1 MAYNRWLAHHGIK
14 DQKWGVKNGPPYP
27 LDRSVSDGH
36 RLIKPNGSPQSKK
49 RKPTPPNTTY
59 VKNHKG
65 PMYFISEK
73 ELDGQTL
80 EPRVVD
86 NYFTKNGY
94 EDNQTKRVSFAPD
107 VGKCLSGLS
116 QNVKGKRFNVYVPDV
131 EDGID
136 VYKPN
141 SKAVPDAEITQEMW
155 VTDPVKVKKLGSITC
170 TGDTGEEG
178 HKFKYG
184 NNEAELY
191 DWNYKWDQKT
201 VFVSGSSK
209 TQDEASGYYRKD
221 LPKDI
226 QKQLDEHM
234 RKGNRIIVGDAPG
247 IDRQVQD
254 YLNAKKYKNVEIYGP
269 GKQVRY
275 SANSKW
281 KTNPIDDPDHEPGSK
296 EWLAKKDIAM
306 TEAADEGLAIVLDE
320 GAKATRKNVQ
330 RLSDSGKGVKVYSLN
345 RDGSDSWEDDW
356 DRKWNTSYA
365 SKDVKKANDIY
376 KTLSKQEKYFLTAE
390 ENSKRYVSREE
401 YGKKG
406 TNVYS
411 VIEQYKDTPVSVIDI
426 WKNDRGG
433 ADVSIAV
440 RNDNNYRHKGYASR
454 ALENGLKYFYDHPE
468 IEYLVW
474 GVNSQNSP
482 SIELAKK
489 YGFYLYDKRD
499 DGWDTYTLDQKK
511 EVKHAMSYNRWLE
524 SDHLEHHGVK
534 GQEWGKRNGPPY
546 PLDRSVSNGS
556 KLLKGSG
563 SPQGKKKYKTS
574 DKTAH
579 KRAERK
585 ARTVKEENPEKTVKL
600 SSAKNEDKWELDFLE
615 YVQNEDWADSTSPRH
630 DKKRMLK
637 EYSEYLDDREA
648 YSQKGLAEDV
658 RTAFKKDF
666 ANGDPTKYI
675 SDIARFP
682 KAGNKYFK
690 TEEDAL
696 QQRREQRRFE
706 EFLKNVPLSKRY
718 KELQKE
724 AKNIWDGVPGE
735 YDIMEKGADPKP
747 YQEALRKSEK
757 VHNMLIDEAC
767 KMVGADPS
775 KLSSYEKSYLY
786 EGIDKAQYEKS
797 NPQVAPK
804 PQKKSISN
812 RINSLMD
819 RVFGNSIKA
828 QEKGQKKIDVNFE
841 PVTSEKA
848 KTKRGETYEINDWNG
863 DAQDTIKA
871 FKSNPEPHINI
882 ARKAAINEARRI
894 FGWYAKDIPA
904 FKRMQQ
910 MSDKEISDRFGLDFV
925 SAYSHGTVEFD
936 FGDLGTG
943 DFVGHEVTVEY
954 DLNRRKVVNVS
965 VNG

>member
-1 MAYNRWLAHHGIK
+1 MAYNRWLAHHGVK

-27 LDRSVSDGH
+27 LDRSISDGH
-36 RLIKPNGSPQSKK
+36 RLIKSDGSPQGKK
-49 RKPTPPNTTY
+49 KYKT
-59 VKNHKG
+59 
-65 PMYFISEK
+65 SEK
-73 ELDGQTL
+73 TA
-80 EPRVVD
+80 
-86 NYFTKNGY
+86 Y
-94 EDNQTKRVSFAPD
+94 KRA
-107 VGKCLSGLS
+107 K
-116 QNVKGKRFNVYVPDV
+116 
-131 EDGID
+131 
-136 VYKPN
+136 
-141 SKAVPDAEITQEMW
+141 
-155 VTDPVKVKKLGSITC
+155 
-170 TGDTGEEG
+170 
-178 HKFKYG
+178 
-184 NNEAELY
+184 
-191 DWNYKWDQKT
+191 QKIRT

-209 TQDEASGYYRKD
+209 TQDKASGYYRKE

-226 QKQLDEHM
+226 QKQLDDHM

-269 GKQVRY
+269 GRQVRY

-281 KTNPIDDPDHEPGSK
+281 KTNPIDDPEHEPGSK

-440 RNDNNYRHKGYASR
+440 RNDSNYRHKGYASR
-454 ALENGLKYFYDHPE
+454 ALENGIRYFYDHPE

-474 GVNSQNSP
+474 GVNSKNRP

-499 DGWDTYTLDQKK
+499 DGWETYTLDQKK
-511 EVKHAMSYNRWLE
+511 EVKHTMYNRWL
-524 SDHLEHHGVK
+524 SQDYLAHHGVK
-534 GQEWGKRNGPPY
+534 GQKWGEKNGPPY
-546 PLDRSVSNGS
+546 PLDSSKSDGH
-556 KLLKGSG
+556 KLLKGDG

-574 DKTAH
+574 EKTAH

-585 ARTVKEENPEKTVKL
+585 ARTVKEESPEKTAKMQ
-600 SSAKNEDKWELDFLE
+600 SAKNEDKWELDFLE
-615 YVQNEDWADSTSPRH
+615 YIQNEDWADDESPRF

-637 EYSEYLDDREA
+637 EYSEYLDDRGEYGHRKA
-648 YSQKGLAEDV
+648 VSELFNAK
-658 RTAFKKDF
+658 F
-666 ANGDPTKYI
+666 AKGDPDKFFNRITFG
-675 SDIARFP
+675 S
-682 KAGNKYFK
+682 KAENRK
-690 TEEDAL
+690 EENDYM
-696 QQRREQRRFE
+696 
-706 EFLKNVPLSKRY
+706 EFLKQVNVTKKYKDLHSQQEDTLKELSKAYTLSRDL
-718 KELQKE
+718 ELQGVKPSDNQYLKQYQHLLKKSNAIYDETKKE
-724 AKNIWDGVPGE
+724 ACRLLGVDAKKLTGFH
-735 YDIMEKGADPKP
+735 AD
-747 YQEALRKSEK
+747 YIDETLYETQLRKQDAATSEK
-757 VHNMLIDEAC
+757 QTPV
-767 KMVGADPS
+767 
-775 KLSSYEKSYLY
+775 
-786 EGIDKAQYEKS
+786 
-797 NPQVAPK
+797 K
-804 PQKKSISN
+804 PQKKSISS
-812 RINSLMD
+812 RINSFMD
-819 RVFGNSIKA
+819 RVFGNSVKA
-828 QEKGQKKIDVNFE
+828 QEKGQQKIDVNYE
-841 PVTSEKA
+841 PVTSEKV

-871 FKSNPEPHINI
+871 FKSNPEPHINV
-882 ARKAAINEARRI
+882 ARKAALQEARRI
-894 FGWYAKDIPA
+894 IGWYAKDNPEA
-904 FKRMQQ
+904 QRFLN
-910 MSDKEISDRFGLDFV
+910 MSDQQLSKRIGLDFV
-925 SAYSHGTVEFD
+925 SAYSHGTVEFS
-936 FGDLGTG
+936 FGDAGTG
-943 DFVGHEVTVEY
+943 DFLGHEVDVEY
-954 DLNRRKVVNVS
+954 DLNRRKVMNVS